1 MAARTPEEGPRLW
14 AENFIAGDLDNLVAL
29 YEEDAA
35 LVAQPGEVVT
45 GTDAIREAL
54 SGFLATQ
61 PTFNLEVRKVLD
73 TGDIALC
80 FSDWTLAGT
89 GPDGEPIELAGHTSD
104 VMRRQPDGSWRF
116 VIDNPWGSAHGF

>member
-14 AENFIAGDLDNLVAL
+14 AENFIAGDLDTLVAL

>member
-1 MAARTPEEGPRLW
+1 MVARTPEEGPRLW
-14 AENFIAGDLDNLVAL
+14 AENFIAGDLDTLVAL

-35 LVAQPGEVVT
+35 LVAQPGEVVR

-61 PTFNLEVRKVLD
+61 PTFNLEVRKVLH

-80 FSDWTLAGT
+80 FSIWTLAGT
-89 GPDGEPIELAGHTSD
+89 GPEGEPIELAEGTLP
-104 VMRRQPDGSWRF
+104 M
-116 VIDNPWGSAHGF
+116 